1 MLGDAESGVCIPTE
15 SLPVLEWL
23 KDHPLRQLPRIG
35 CEGPKCV
42 SYNSFY
48 LGFTCI
54 SVPQP
59 VVRTGVSFLPSLNN
73 TPALCSPGT
82 FRELISF
89 KCGRKIV
96 HLALSKQNV
105 FVGVTNKVLH
115 KTGICTVKRKIV

>member
-15 SLPVLEWL
+15 SLPALEWL

-35 CEGPKCV
+35 SEGPKCV

-48 LGFTCI
+48 SGFTCI

-73 TPALCSPGT
+73 APALCSPGT
-82 FRELISF
+82 FCELISL

-96 HLALSKQNV
+96 HLALGKTKCV
-105 FVGVTNKVLH
+105 CWRANKVLH
-115 KTGICTVKRKIV
+115 KIGIYAVKRKIV